1 MATID
6 KRVYEDCGECGRTKL
21 VSGEYPTYVCDCCD
35 KHLNPNEPHNKM
47 AITASVHSQ
56 RGEGS
61 DDLHYCS
68 WRCLAKHLPTV
79 ECDYFISLPFLKY
92 DGKKPDGLDAAAF
105 LELLT
110 AGLKATEEK

>member
-6 KRVYEDCGECGRTKL
+6 KREWADCGECGRAKL
-21 VSGEYPTYVCDCCD
+21 VSGEYPSYVCDCCD
-35 KHLNPNEPHNKM
+35 RVLNPNEPHNE
-47 AITASVHSQ
+47 AIITAAVHSNH
-56 RGEGS
+56 GEGAE
-61 DDLHYCS
+61 DLHYCN

-105 LELLT
+105 LEILS
-110 AGLKATEEK
+110 AGLKALEGK